1 MLAAGNARFMADERA
16 HPHQDVHFRH
26 RVAAKQTPF
35 AIFFGCADSRVAAE
49 IIFDQGLGDLFVVR
63 TAGHVIDP
71 SVLGSLEFGVGVLNC
86 PLVVVLGHDSCGAV
100 KAAEVAVRTG
110 EVPGGFLRDIVERVT
125 PSVLAA
131 SRGGRTPTIEQIERE
146 HVERTCDLISERST
160 LIADRIRSGAL
171 GVVGA
176 STTSPTARPRWS
188 APSATSA
195 AGVIR
200 LDGVHLHPVKS
211 TAVRPVLHGDVEPWG
226 LAGDRRW
233 MVVDATGECVTA
245 REEHRLLTVTADTAA
260 TDPGLATALRLSA
273 PGLEPLD
280 VDEPHGPALP
290 VTVHGRGL
298 EGVAAPDEAGA
309 WFGAVLGRD
318 DLRLVHVHSPRP
330 LNPTHAGPGEAT
342 AFADAY
348 PVTLASAASLRRLRD
363 WVAETALERGE
374 APRAP
379 LAVERFRPNL
389 VVDGDL
395 EPFEEDGWRR
405 VRVGPVEFRVVK
417 PVDRCVL
424 TTIDPTTL
432 ERGHE
437 PIRTLARHRKWDGAT
452 WFAVQLVP
460 ESRGVV
466 RVGDEVTPDR

>member
-1 MLAAGNARFMADERA
+1 
-16 HPHQDVHFRH
+16 
-26 RVAAKQTPF
+26 
-35 AIFFGCADSRVAAE
+35 
-49 IIFDQGLGDLFVVR
+49 
-63 TAGHVIDP
+63 
-71 SVLGSLEFGVGVLNC
+71 
-86 PLVVVLGHDSCGAV
+86 
-100 KAAEVAVRTG
+100 
-110 EVPGGFLRDIVERVT
+110 
-125 PSVLAA
+125 
-131 SRGGRTPTIEQIERE
+131 
-146 HVERTCDLISERST
+146 
-160 LIADRIRSGAL
+160 
-171 GVVGA
+171 
-176 STTSPTARPRWS
+176 
-188 APSATSA
+188 
-195 AGVIR
+195 VIR

-245 REEHRLLTVTADTAA
+245 REEHRLLSVVADTTA
-260 TDPGLATALRLSA
+260 TDPALSSALRLTA
-273 PGLEPLD
+273 PGREPLD
-280 VDEPHGPALP
+280 VDVPEGPALA

-298 EGVAAPDEAGA
+298 EGTVAPAAAGA

-318 DLRLVHVHSPRP
+318 DLRLVHVRTPRA
-330 LNPTHAGPGEAT
+330 LNTSHGRPGEAT

-348 PVTLASAASLRRLRD
+348 PLTLASAASLRRLHE
-363 WVAETALERGE
+363 WLAETALERGE
-374 APRAP
+374 QPAAP

-405 VRVGPVEFRVVK
+405 VQVGAVELRVVK
-417 PVDRCVL
+417 PVDRCVM
-424 TTIDPTTL
+424 TTVDPTTL
-432 ERGHE
+432 QRSHE